1 MDHTEPDRLT
11 LCNDPLETERLS
23 RWLRRWSSERA
34 LPADVAFAL
43 AVCLEQALSDI
54 IPATDTEREPIEISV
69 ELERN
74 AVTLVAR
81 VEDDRCAPCE
91 PAAGTDGALDR
102 SRLGDLG
109 QRLMRSFA
117 SGLEHERCD
126 GRNRLT
132 LHFLQSKPS
141 SRLTG

>member
-1 MDHTEPDRLT
+1 MDDTEPNRL
-11 LCNDPLETERLS
+11 LLGNDPLEIERLS

-34 LPADVAFAL
+34 LPADIAFAL
-43 AVCLEQALSDI
+43 AVCLEQAVSDI
-54 IPATDTEREPIEISV
+54 IAATDTERERIEISV
-69 ELERN
+69 ELERH

-81 VEDDRCAPCE
+81 IEDDRCAPCE
-91 PAAGTDGALDR
+91 PAAARALDR

-117 SGLEHERCD
+117 SGIEHERCG

-132 LHFLQSKPS
+132 LRFLQTAPS